1 MRLTAIATAAIA
13 TISGLLLAAGPA
25 PAQAGGVVVPPA
37 GKCPD
42 DGAAQVFARWWDRSP
57 YVLVGDGGFENG
69 AEGWTLSPG
78 ATVVAGN
85 EPWKVRS
92 PDDSRALALEPRA
105 HATSPPVCVGLGH
118 PTARFFARNTGSP
131 LGLLV
136 VQVVFRT
143 SVGSLALPV
152 GVVLNPSRSWSPT
165 LPMPVLANLLTLLDG
180 STTVAFRFTAVGPH
194 SSWQIDDVY
203 VDPWRK

>member
-1 MRLTAIATAAIA
+1 MRLTATAMAAIA
-13 TISGLLLAAGPA
+13 TIGGLLLAAGPA
-25 PAQAGGVVVPPA
+25 QADGVLVPSA

-42 DGAAQVFARWWDRSP
+42 AGASRAFARWHDRAY

-69 AEGWTLSPG
+69 AQGWTLSRG

-85 EPWKVRS
+85 EPWSVRS
-92 PDDSRALALEPRA
+92 PGDRRALALAPGA
-105 HATSPPVCVGLGH
+105 HATSPPVCVSLGH
-118 PTARFFARNTGSP
+118 PTVRFFARNTGSP
-131 LGLLV
+131 LGLLA
-136 VQVVFRT
+136 VQVVVKT
-143 SVGSLALPV
+143 SIGTLALPT

-165 LPMPVLANLLTLLDG
+165 LPLPVLVNLLTLLDG
-180 STTVAFRFTAVGPH
+180 PTTVAFRFTALGRH

>member
-1 MRLTAIATAAIA
+1 MRLTAILTAAIVA
-13 TISGLLLAAGPA
+13 ISGLLLAAGPA
-25 PAQAGGVVVPPA
+25 QAQGVLVPPA
-37 GKCPD
+37 GKCPTA
-42 DGAAQVFARWWDRSP
+42 GASQVFARWKDRAN

-69 AEGWTLSPG
+69 AAGWTRSPG
-78 ATVVAGN
+78 ATVVAAN

-92 PDDSRALALEPRA
+92 PGDRRALALAPGA

-131 LGLLV
+131 LGLLA

-143 SVGSLALPV
+143 RLGTLALPV

-165 LPMPVLANLLTLLDG
+165 LPMPVLVNLLTLLDG
-180 STTVAFRFTAVGPH
+180 STTVAFRFTAVGRH

>member
-1 MRLTAIATAAIA
+1 MRLRVTATAAIA
-13 TISGLLLAAGPA
+13 TVGGLLLAAGPA
-25 PAQAGGVVVPPA
+25 RADGVLVPRA

-42 DGAAQVFARWWDRSP
+42 EGASRVFARWHDRAY

-69 AEGWTLSPG
+69 AAGWTRSPG
-78 ATVVAGN
+78 ATVVAAN

-92 PDDSRALALEPRA
+92 PGDSRALALAPRA

-143 SVGSLALPV
+143 PVGTLALPA

-165 LPMPVLANLLTLLDG
+165 LPVLVIANLLTGLNG
-180 STTVAFRFTAVGPH
+180 TTTVQFRFTAVGPR